1 MSKIDDQ
8 GLDCMIYKNDDLL
21 LKLIIGLTSFIF
33 NRIKKVKLG
42 ISLIKKII
50 NYLWPEVLPIRC

>member
-8 GLDCMIYKNDDLL
+8 GLDCMIYKNDDLS

-33 NRIKKVKLG
+33 NRIKQVKLG
-42 ISLIKKII
+42 ISLIEKII

>member
-8 GLDCMIYKNDDLL
+8 GLDCMIYKNDDLS

-33 NRIKKVKLG
+33 NRIKQVKLG
-42 ISLIKKII
+42 ISLIERII
-50 NYLWPEVLPIRC
+50 NYLWPEVLPIRS